1 MSSYLTSGIPSAF
14 PNVTIVSATI
24 GSATINQSGITMGSG
39 KQLTLG
45 QDATESKQAVTLD
58 QLNAL
63 NTNLQGAIN
72 QIAGTDTAFDT
83 LAEMKT
89 FIDGVT
95 ESGAD
100 NLLSAI
106 NNEVSARAAAISTE
120 QTARAA
126 AIDNEAS
133 TRATAIDNEASTR
146 AAAIDNEASTRATAI
161 IAEQTARAAAI
172 SAEASTRAAAI
183 STEQTARAAAIDNEA
198 SARAIAINAEASTR
212 AAAITNEA
220 SARDAADTSLSNRLY
235 RHVNIQLTDGIL
247 GLAAAPI
254 PMPTAAR
261 EKSVVDGW
269 YFKNPGPS
277 VASNL
282 RKFNWYFG
290 APVDQSTG
298 VATGESFKEI
308 NMPVTI
314 ISKVSTPFIT
324 VYTATKG
331 INDET
336 NWYHAKYTYVCNTPL
351 TPFHNDFPNY
361 NFRVLIS
368 GDSLVGKVNN
378 HKNVDLVLSSVA
390 GSSTPNSTLSPNDVI
405 LFVAIGSDSGSAAGN
420 VECIVH
426 GCNFLSSHHNV
437 EYHLTNRDVVQ
448 KYMLHKIAE
457 VFKTLGQQDPSIG
470 LL

>member
-126 AIDNEAS
+126 AIDN
-133 TRATAIDNEASTR
+133 
-146 AAAIDNEASTRATAI
+146 
-161 IAEQTARAAAI
+161 
-172 SAEASTRAAAI
+172 
-183 STEQTARAAAIDNEA
+183 
-198 SARAIAINAEASTR
+198 EASTR

>member
-126 AIDNEAS
+126 AIS
-133 TRATAIDNEASTR
+133 
-146 AAAIDNEASTRATAI
+146 
-161 IAEQTARAAAI
+161 
-172 SAEASTRAAAI
+172 
-183 STEQTARAAAIDNEA
+183 
-198 SARAIAINAEASTR
+198 AEASTR

>member
-106 NNEVSARAAAISTE
+106 NNEVSA
-120 QTARAA
+120 
-126 AIDNEAS
+126 
-133 TRATAIDNEASTR
+133 
-146 AAAIDNEASTRATAI
+146 
-161 IAEQTARAAAI
+161 
-172 SAEASTRAAAI
+172 RAAAI